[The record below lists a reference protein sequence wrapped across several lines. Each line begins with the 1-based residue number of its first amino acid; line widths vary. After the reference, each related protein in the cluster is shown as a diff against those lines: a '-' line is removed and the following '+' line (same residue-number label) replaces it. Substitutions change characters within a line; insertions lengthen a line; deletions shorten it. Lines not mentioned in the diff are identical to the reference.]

1 MPGLRYPTEED
12 TALSIAACR
21 DVFPESPSFV
31 LQGNAGADRLSSAFA
46 QPRWPHHR
54 ELPRKAA
61 VLHYHINRD
70 HPFLDGNKRF
80 AIAAME
86 MFLLDNDAI
95 LFAADE
101 QLLEFSLAVASGE
114 MIRDESIEYV
124 GNRTARGR
132 WSAEQLLRWLGRL
145 NDEDRGQVLEA
156 GAAFRNAKEP
166 LHRRM
171 SAALNRARRQL

>member
-12 TALSIAACR
+12 TDLLIAACR

-31 LQGNAGADRLSSAFA
+31 LQGNAGAGRLSSAFA

-95 LFAADE
+95 LFASDE
-101 QLLEFSLAVASGE
+101 QLLKLSLAVASGE
-114 MIRDESIEYV
+114 MSRDESIEYV
-124 GNRTARGR
+124 TNRTAREH
-132 WSAEQLLRWLGRL
+132 WSAERILRWLGRL
-145 NDEDRGQVLEA
+145 NDEDRRQVLEA
-156 GAAFRNAKEP
+156 GTAFRNAKDP
-166 LHRRM
+166 LHRRVL
-171 SAALNRARRQL
+171 AALNRARRRL

>member
-1 MPGLRYPTEED
+1 MARLRYPTEED
-12 TALSIAACR
+12 TTLLIAACR

-31 LQGNAGADRLSSAFA
+31 LQGDAGAGRLSSAFA

-80 AIAAME
+80 AIAAMQ

-95 LFAADE
+95 LFASDE

-114 MIRDESIEYV
+114 MSRDESIEYV
-124 GNRTARGR
+124 ANRTARER

-156 GAAFRNAKEP
+156 GASFRNAKEP

-171 SAALNRARRQL
+171 SVALNRARRRL